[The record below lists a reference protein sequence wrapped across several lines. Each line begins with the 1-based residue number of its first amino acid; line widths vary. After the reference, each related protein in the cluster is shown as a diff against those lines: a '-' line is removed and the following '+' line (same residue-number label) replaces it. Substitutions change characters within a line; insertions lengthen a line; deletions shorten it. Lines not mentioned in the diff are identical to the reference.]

1 MDDQIEHYISECS
14 THFQGYIRREI
25 AKLFAGKTQEK
36 EEPIGGLVTS
46 SVDSLTHADEADAEA
61 ELSNE
66 RSSETYKK
74 KLLRL
79 QQRFGYKI
87 VSGQLH
93 GNTQSILV
101 GRGFITGHLCISWA
115 LYPNSTNRIVV
126 DECSQTP
133 CSTTITDEYPI
144 KLPITING
152 MFSGSCK
159 LGRGNDVLIIRVY
172 LLGI

>member
-87 VSGQLH
+87 AAEVRFSSVRTIAREYSIDTCRTRIYHRTPLH
-93 GNTQSILV
+93 
-101 GRGFITGHLCISWA
+101 
-115 LYPNSTNRIVV
+115 
-126 DECSQTP
+126 
-133 CSTTITDEYPI
+133 
-144 KLPITING
+144 
-152 MFSGSCK
+152 
-159 LGRGNDVLIIRVY
+159 
-172 LLGI
+172 LLGSLPQLDQQDRCR